1 MIIDDL
7 GLSILLVIVFM
18 IMFGACPEGQSV
30 RIENAIDRQARATKR
45 LCESNYIINGYSHLA
60 KRCFE

>member
-7 GLSILLVIVFM
+7 GLGILLVIVFI
-18 IMFGACPEGQSV
+18 IMFGSCPAEQSAAEV
-30 RIENAIDRQARATKR
+30 NAINRQTRATKR